1 MKFASCRAGVGR
13 LKRLFRRSSPLTQLE
28 QEKREAAKIVAR
40 FLVSEHKPHT
50 GSYSPP
56 SSLDDHAHDSREAS
70 SLRVNTCHDVSPVR
84 PRDNTVPN
92 LSAIRGE
99 RVLDLLGPDRDP
111 CLDYPPSSNKG
122 KTLLYDTDAQLPE
135 PGQSLIQNDDLD
147 HLVITERREWS
158 ASRHEDLHKHRARK
172 GG

>member
-13 LKRLFRRSSPLTQLE
+13 LKRLFRRSSPLTPLE
-28 QEKREAAKIVAR
+28 EEKREAAKIVAR

-70 SLRVNTCHDVSPVR
+70 SLRVNTCHDVSSVHLWE
-84 PRDNTVPN
+84 DIGPN
-92 LSAIRGE
+92 LPAIRGE
-99 RVLDLLGPDRDP
+99 RVMDLVGPDRDP
-111 CLDYPPSSNKG
+111 CPDYSPSSDKG
-122 KTLLYDTDAQLPE
+122 KASLYDTDEQLPE
-135 PGQSLIQNDDLD
+135 PGQNLIQNDDLD

-158 ASRHEDLHKHRARK
+158 AFRHEDLHKHRARK